1 MSFDG
6 QIYDAFSLI
15 ASLIEKAE
23 SNLILIDNYIDLHT
37 LNLLSKKKQSVVV
50 TAYTLDNS
58 LLTDT
63 DVKTFN
69 AQYPLLEMKYT
80 QRFHDRFL
88 IVDNTYGYHIGAS
101 IKTGCFGLPIPYINT
116 MIGSAE
122 KPENH
127 WYYWT
132 KRTFCGIL

>member
-1 MSFDG
+1 MFFDG

-23 SNLILIDNYIDLHT
+23 STLILIDNYVDIHT
-37 LNLLSKKKQSVVV
+37 LNLLSKKKRDVAV
-50 TAYTLDNS
+50 TVYTLNNS

-80 QRFHDRFL
+80 KKFHDRFL

-101 IKTGCFGLPIPYINT
+101 IKDAGKKCFGINLIQET
-116 MIGSAE
+116 GLI
-122 KPENH
+122 
-127 WYYWT
+127 
-132 KRTFCGIL
+132 RDILHRLDLVS